1 MNNLKTQ
8 PANTESDAGP
18 SASGESES
26 KSDDETNNSDG
37 ASTIS
42 ESSTPE
48 TGLNRLRNRP
58 RIQITAST
66 ARTKAPAVA
75 INRKV
80 NPLIA
85 RRKLGGSSTTQ
96 GGLTTLK
103 MFVI

>member
-1 MNNLKTQ
+1 MKPQ
-8 PANTESDAGP
+8 AANGESDIGP
-18 SASGESES
+18 SGSGESES
-26 KSDDETNNSDG
+26 TKSDDENSNDG
-37 ASTIS
+37 ASTIL

-66 ARTKAPAVA
+66 ARTKAPSVA

-96 GGLTTLK
+96 GELT
-103 MFVI
+103 I